1 MAYYVG
7 LDVSVKE
14 TSIRIMDDKGVVA
27 ARTDI
32 STDPD
37 LITNFISKHA
47 PNVKRVVHESGIL
60 AIWLTRE
67 LEKRGVPIIC
77 IDARLV
83 HKALSGRIN
92 KSDQGPSRRCFA
104 SPAGQWTLKDWLSWR
119 ASRAVLGNAREAG
132 VCRQS
137 SRDGLVHSGPY
148 PQRGIGSACAF
159 SLVPA
164 SG

>member
-14 TSIRIMDDKGVVA
+14 TSICILDDKGCVV
-27 ARTDI
+27 ARTDV

-37 LITNFISKHA
+37 LIARFISKHA
-47 PNVKRVVHESGIL
+47 PDVERVVHESGIL

-67 LEKRGVPIIC
+67 LEKRGLPIIC
-77 IDARLV
+77 IDARLA

-104 SPAGQWTLKDWLSWR
+104 SPARQWMLKDWRNWP
-119 ASRAVLGNAREAG
+119 A
-132 VCRQS
+132 
-137 SRDGLVHSGPY
+137 LVGSLKSIFAAKHP
-148 PQRGIGSACAF
+148 SACAS
-159 SLVPA
+159 SLVLA

>member
-14 TSIRIMDDKGVVA
+14 TSICIMDDKGVVA
-27 ARTDI
+27 ARRDV

-37 LITNFISKHA
+37 LIAGFISKHA
-47 PNVKRVVHESGIL
+47 LEVERVVHESGIL

-77 IDARLV
+77 IDARLA

-104 SPAGQWTLKDWLSWR
+104 SPARQWMQKDWLNWP
-119 ASRAVLGNAREAG
+119 VLVGSLKSISAAK
-132 VCRQS
+132 
-137 SRDGLVHSGPY
+137 LL
-148 PQRGIGSACAF
+148 SACAS